1 MNEQTH
7 PAISPRFAE
16 IFTRDAN
23 KAIAALEVIC
33 NKQGAYEESELRTYL
48 ISVHGMRSALAGIGR
63 PELSAVA
70 FNLEQ
75 AARDGKTDVIMLQT
89 QSFIDSLRMLVEELA
104 PKKKETDGEAGKAE
118 EDNKPYLR
126 EKLLKIKAA
135 CEAYDKKTAKT
146 LVAELREKTWTQ
158 PTNELLGAIEELLL
172 HSDFDNA
179 AGALNKF
186 IQGNAE

>member
-16 IFTRDAN
+16 IFTRDAK

-33 NKQGAYEESELRTYL
+33 DKQGAYEESELRTYL
-48 ISVHGMRSALAGIGR
+48 ISVHGMRSALASIGR
-63 PELSAVA
+63 QELSAVA

-75 AARDGKTDVIMLQT
+75 AARDGKTDVIMLET
-89 QSFIDSLRMLVEELA
+89 PAFLDSLRMLVEELA
-104 PKKKETDGEAGKAE
+104 PKKKEEAGEAETAE
-118 EDNKPYLR
+118 EAGKPYLR